1 MFGIDKIKEAV
12 QSLRLADVAN
22 VEAIK
27 SLQSHV
33 AHIKSDILKLSGQFG
48 EFKDNMRPVTAHR
61 ADELAVAIS
70 KCSLDMAELDRRL
83 CALEN
88 AITIVPN
95 RKYAAARSEVLT
107 IDPDGVHDLADVLS
121 EGYTA
126 PQHSNAPRAAQ
137 QQLPL
142 GRKRN
147 TAVGVAERILANDVD
162 AANLYR
168 IAVARAYNSRLIRKA
183 LACGIIEANRNGKQL
198 RLRVGSNGKAHPYNV
213 FIEDYY
219 SQNGSTERHIGC
231 DNEAD
236 RNDFL
241 YQLQAWQYE
250 IGRYFKSQAFGK
262 GN

>member
-33 AHIKSDILKLSGQFG
+33 AYIKSDILKLSGQFG
-48 EFKDNMRPVTAHR
+48 EFKDNMKPVTAHR

-88 AITIVPN
+88 AQTF
-95 RKYAAARSEVLT
+95 T
-107 IDPDGVHDLADVLS
+107 MGHDKHYESMVANGAIQPLS
-121 EGYTA
+121 ERDKA
-126 PQHSNAPRAAQ
+126 FSPNAVLVPKVAQ
-137 QQLPL
+137 QPLPL

-168 IAVARAYNSRLIRKA
+168 IALARAYNGRLIRKA

-219 SQNGSTERHIGC
+219 SNNGSTERHVGC

-250 IGRYFKSQAFGK
+250 IARYFKAQAFGK